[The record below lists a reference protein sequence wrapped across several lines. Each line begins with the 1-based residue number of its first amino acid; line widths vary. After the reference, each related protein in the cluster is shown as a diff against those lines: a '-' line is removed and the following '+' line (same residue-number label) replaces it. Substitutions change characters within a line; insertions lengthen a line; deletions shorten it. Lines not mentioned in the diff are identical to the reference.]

1 MLVLCI
7 SFRVNLDIFEG
18 NLNNP
23 TKFGTSKT
31 EIQSPS

>member
-1 MLVLCI
+1 MLTLRI
-7 SFRVNLDIFEG
+7 NLNIFEV
-18 NLNNP
+18 NFNNR